1 MSSYLILGETGESYS
16 ITSNKELKNLCEDY
30 INTISATSND
40 ILIYDNKGNIYNSI
54 NKMQFYS
61 NSKYFLYWKKYFKD
75 EINNYKKNIEKK
87 ISNLS
92 FPLSINLNSIP
103 DVDSSMNI
111 LKKNSDKLTYSP
123 EKILETYNKMTEFFD
138 KFKNIY
144 KEMKINFKVCEK
156 IKENYQNQYDGLE
169 NIFKNNS
176 TLYNIC
182 NSNLEEIQKK
192 GKEIQNNNKNII
204 NSYNDSILKLK
215 TTEIHPEIIK
225 MLNKKNNSSCKYLM
239 DIYYNEKDMNNWR
252 NNCIGKE
259 NLILEKINEKE
270 KIINNYRNQI
280 KNEKNSYIIPLKN
293 EWNSYVNEYEKLS
306 NEKSPKLHSII
317 TDLGN
322 DFSTFKSKL
331 INMDEIFSNDLYNSN
346 EKYINSINEDC
357 NIIKQLNEKYSD
369 ISYLQNIQKSLEP
382 LLEFTNKMINSVENF
397 SIKINELFNK
407 LREIQS
413 NLEILIEKINNYS
426 IGLDQI
432 VKDFKS
438 LLTPDNFLKSYFK
451 SLKEI
456 KRKIIFNY
464 RILNELDKLKTIIS
478 QENYT
483 REIFLKENKNN
494 LTSDLIKVFKIE
506 NPAILKIDFTN
517 ETSNLPNIFS
527 DKEKDEMFK
536 LSKVESK
543 EDSFL
548 THSLLTQ
555 IDELNLTLKYKEKEN
570 KDLKI
575 KFDEQEKKLQYYL
588 KEMNNLSKSIEEM
601 TENYNNLIIINE
613 QMFNKKKKEKY
624 SNENLDNKINEI
636 LKLEKKYLDLLT
648 QTNLIKKTFMNYTN
662 VLIEKK
668 NQEKIELQQYY
679 ENKYME
685 MEDILS
691 SEKNFNREI
700 LSNISALK
708 NKNKE
713 YIQNYLDIQEEN
725 INLKKINENILNE
738 LNSKK

>member
-111 LKKNSDKLTYSP
+111 LKKNSDILSYP
-123 EKILETYNKMTEFFD
+123 PDKIMETYNKMTEFFD

-407 LREIQS
+407 LRDIQT

-432 VKDFKS
+432 VKDFNS

-464 RILNELDKLKTIIS
+464 RIFNELDKLKTIIS

-494 LTSDLIKVFKIE
+494 LTSELIKVFKIE

-527 DKEKDEMFK
+527 DKEKDEIFK

-548 THSLLTQ
+548 THSLLIQ
-555 IDELNLTLKYKEKEN
+555 IDELNLNLKYKEKEI

-575 KFDEQEKKLQYYL
+575 KFKEQEKKIQYYL
-588 KEMNNLSKSIEEM
+588 NEMNNLSKSIEEM
-601 TENYNNLIIINE
+601 TENYNNLIIVNE
-613 QMFNKKKKEKY
+613 ELFNKKKRDKN
-624 SNENLDNKINEI
+624 SNETLDKKTNEL

-648 QTNLIKKTFMNYTN
+648 QTNLIKTSYMNYTN
-662 VLIEKK
+662 LIIEKR
-668 NQEKIELQQYY
+668 NHENIEIQQYY
-679 ENKYME
+679 EKKFME

-700 LSNISALK
+700 LNNISALK

-725 INLKKINENILNE
+725 NNLKKINESILNE

>member
-1 MSSYLILGETGESYS
+1 
-16 ITSNKELKNLCEDY
+16 
-30 INTISATSND
+30 
-40 ILIYDNKGNIYNSI
+40 
-54 NKMQFYS
+54 
-61 NSKYFLYWKKYFKD
+61 
-75 EINNYKKNIEKK
+75 
-87 ISNLS
+87 
-92 FPLSINLNSIP
+92 
-103 DVDSSMNI
+103 
-111 LKKNSDKLTYSP
+111 
-123 EKILETYNKMTEFFD
+123 
-138 KFKNIY
+138 
-144 KEMKINFKVCEK
+144 
-156 IKENYQNQYDGLE
+156 
-169 NIFKNNS
+169 
-176 TLYNIC
+176 
-182 NSNLEEIQKK
+182 
-192 GKEIQNNNKNII
+192 
-204 NSYNDSILKLK
+204 
-215 TTEIHPEIIK
+215 
-225 MLNKKNNSSCKYLM
+225 
-239 DIYYNEKDMNNWR
+239 
-252 NNCIGKE
+252 
-259 NLILEKINEKE
+259 
-270 KIINNYRNQI
+270 
-280 KNEKNSYIIPLKN
+280 
-293 EWNSYVNEYEKLS
+293 
-306 NEKSPKLHSII
+306 
-317 TDLGN
+317 
-322 DFSTFKSKL
+322 
-331 INMDEIFSNDLYNSN
+331 MDEIFSNDLYNSN
-346 EKYINSINEDC
+346 QKYINSIKEDC

-369 ISYLQNIQKSLEP
+369 ISYLNNLQISLQP

-407 LREIQS
+407 LRDIQT

-432 VKDFKS
+432 VKDFNS

-464 RILNELDKLKTIIS
+464 RIFNELDKLKTIIS

-494 LTSDLIKVFKIE
+494 LTSELIKVFKIE

-527 DKEKDEMFK
+527 DKEKDEIFK

-725 INLKKINENILNE
+725 NNLKKINESILNE

>member
-111 LKKNSDKLTYSP
+111 LKKNSDILTYSP
-123 EKILETYNKMTEFFD
+123 EKIMETYNKMTEFFD

-182 NSNLEEIQKK
+182 ISNLEEIQKK

-204 NSYNDSILKLK
+204 NSYNDSILQLK

-225 MLNKKNNSSCKYLM
+225 MLNKKNNSCKYLM

-280 KNEKNSYIIPLKN
+280 KNEKNSYITPLKN
-293 EWNSYVNEYEKLS
+293 EWNSYVNEYEKLLK
-306 NEKSPKLHSII
+306 EKSPKLHSII

-322 DFSTFKSKL
+322 DFSTFKTKL

-346 EKYINSINEDC
+346 QKYINSINDDC
-357 NIIKQLNEKYSD
+357 NIIRQLNEKYSD
-369 ISYLQNIQKSLEP
+369 ISYLKNLQISLEP

-464 RILNELDKLKTIIS
+464 RILNELDELKTIIS

-494 LTSDLIKVFKIE
+494 LTPDLIKVFKIE

-517 ETSNLPNIFS
+517 ETLNLPNIFS
-527 DKEKDEMFK
+527 DKEKDEMIKF
-536 LSKVESK
+536 SKVESK

-575 KFDEQEKKLQYYL
+575 KFDEQEKKIQYYL
-588 KEMNNLSKSIEEM
+588 NEINNLSKSIDEV

-613 QMFNKKKKEKY
+613 EIFNKKKKDKY
-624 SNENLDNKINEI
+624 SNNNIDNKTNEI

-662 VLIEKK
+662 VIIEKR
-668 NQEKIELQQYY
+668 NQEKMEIQQYY

-725 INLKKINENILNE
+725 INLKKINESILNE

>member
-30 INTISATSND
+30 INTVSATSND

-182 NSNLEEIQKK
+182 LSNLEEIQKK

-225 MLNKKNNSSCKYLM
+225 MLNKKKNSSCKYLM

-270 KIINNYRNQI
+270 KIINNFRNKI

-293 EWNSYVNEYEKLS
+293 EWNSYINEYEKLL

-322 DFSTFKSKL
+322 DFSTFKTKL

-346 EKYINSINEDC
+346 QKYINSIKEDC

-369 ISYLQNIQKSLEP
+369 ISYLNNLQISLQP

-407 LREIQS
+407 LRDIQT

-432 VKDFKS
+432 VKDFNS

-464 RILNELDKLKTIIS
+464 RIFNELDKLKTIIS

-494 LTSDLIKVFKIE
+494 LTSELIKVFKIE

-527 DKEKDEMFK
+527 DKEKDEIFK

-548 THSLLTQ
+548 THSLLIQ
-555 IDELNLTLKYKEKEN
+555 IDELNLNLKYKEKEI

-575 KFDEQEKKLQYYL
+575 KFEEQEKKIQYYL
-588 KEMNNLSKSIEEM
+588 NEMNNLSKSIEEM
-601 TENYNNLIIINE
+601 TENYNNLIIVNE
-613 QMFNKKKKEKY
+613 ELFNKKKRDKN
-624 SNENLDNKINEI
+624 SNETLDKKTNEL

-648 QTNLIKKTFMNYTN
+648 QTNLIKKSFMNYTN
-662 VLIEKK
+662 LIIEKR
-668 NQEKIELQQYY
+668 NQEKIEIQQYY
-679 ENKYME
+679 EKKFME

-700 LSNISALK
+700 LNNISALK

>member
-111 LKKNSDKLTYSP
+111 LKKNSDILTYSP
-123 EKILETYNKMTEFFD
+123 EKIMETYNKMTEFFD

-182 NSNLEEIQKK
+182 ISNLEEIQKK
-192 GKEIQNNNKNII
+192 GREIQNNNKNII
-204 NSYNDSILKLK
+204 NSYNDSILQLK
-215 TTEIHPEIIK
+215 KTEIHPEIIK

-280 KNEKNSYIIPLKN
+280 KNEKNSYITPLKN
-293 EWNSYVNEYEKLS
+293 EWNSYVNEYEKLL

-322 DFSTFKSKL
+322 DFSTFKTKL

-346 EKYINSINEDC
+346 QKYINSINDDC
-357 NIIKQLNEKYSD
+357 NIIRQLNEKYSD
-369 ISYLQNIQKSLEP
+369 ISYLKNLQISLEP

-413 NLEILIEKINNYS
+413 NLEILIEKIKNYS

-464 RILNELDKLKTIIS
+464 RILNELDNLKSIIS

-517 ETSNLPNIFS
+517 ETLNLPNIFS
-527 DKEKDEMFK
+527 DKEKDEMIK

-575 KFDEQEKKLQYYL
+575 KFDEQEKKIQYYL
-588 KEMNNLSKSIEEM
+588 NEINNLSKSIDEV

-613 QMFNKKKKEKY
+613 EIFNKKKKDKY
-624 SNENLDNKINEI
+624 SNSNIDNKTNEI

-662 VLIEKK
+662 VIIEKR
-668 NQEKIELQQYY
+668 NQEKMEIQQYY

-725 INLKKINENILNE
+725 NNLKKINESILNE